1 MKFGAVVCRGT
12 EKFVGDPAKLVFC
25 VLSLISASTNQIS
38 EDN

>member
-12 EKFVGDPAKLVFC
+12 EKFWGDPVKLVFC
-25 VLSLISASTNQIS
+25 ILSLISASTNQIS